1 MRFNEFKPQL
11 TEEQIVLAYCQGNIT
26 KEDAVSHLSEMK
38 INLDE
43 ESWRDIF
50 NKLSWGFTDSDAEKA
65 AEKKAQDNFVN
76 TKGLTGAALQRAK
89 LKAGQAAKKAAPG
102 ASFLSNLKALTGLDT
117 GGNKANAAPP
127 PKDFTPKDFTDATAA
142 DYSGPVAN
150 KYAKATAAD
159 YSGPVAKKKRA
170 PVKATAANTR
180 DYDKTMALQ
189 KKLIAGGA
197 KIKADGLMG
206 PNTRAA
212 MKAAGMSPKPTPKPT
227 AKPTAKPKPMP
238 KRMDPMEPGDNYRKP
253 ASDKIP
259 GMKLAYT
266 AKPPAAKIPP
276 APVPQVPAQKK
287 KQSGRGIIGGTVA
300 AIKRSNQRNRKKAAA
315 DYKNNPNK
323 KVTIPGT
330 NFSYKPL
337 QDNPNDI
344 EGGMG
349 A

>member
-1 MRFNEFKPQL
+1 MRYNEFKKPQL
-11 TEEQIVLAYCQGNIT
+11 TEEQIVLDYCLGEIT
-26 KEDAVSHLSEMK
+26 KEDAVLHLNEK
-38 INLDE
+38 NPLDA
-43 ESWRDIF
+43 F
-50 NKLSWGFTDSDAEKA
+50 NKLKGIGSKLYSKGKDFFKGTKRGVQGKPQTGGKGGGSIPKTPASGAGFNTG
-65 AEKKAQDNFVN
+65 KKI
-76 TKGLTGAALQRAK
+76 KGAAPVTIG
-89 LKAGQAAKKAAPG
+89 AGFG
-102 ASFLSNLKALTGLDT
+102 ATAVSALDT
-117 GGNKANAAPP
+117 EPKTAQADEPVKKTDIVKPKVPAPKPAVKNKERP
-127 PKDFTPKDFTDATAA
+127 
-142 DYSGPVAN
+142 
-150 KYAKATAAD
+150 
-159 YSGPVAKKKRA
+159 

-266 AKPPAAKIPP
+266 AKPTAKTPA